1 MPLYEY
7 ACDQCG
13 QQAELLVRP
22 GVEPK
27 CPKCGSSKL
36 SKLLSIVAAPSRG
49 ESSGR
54 ERDFPS
60 RPCGPS
66 CGCFPGGG

>member
-7 ACDQCG
+7 TCEECG
-13 QQAELLVRP
+13 QQAELLVRAGAQP
-22 GVEPK
+22 R
-27 CPKCGSSKL
+27 CPQCGSPKL

-49 ESSGR
+49 ESSS
-54 ERDFPS
+54 RDQDSPS

-66 CGCFPGGG
+66 CGCFPQG